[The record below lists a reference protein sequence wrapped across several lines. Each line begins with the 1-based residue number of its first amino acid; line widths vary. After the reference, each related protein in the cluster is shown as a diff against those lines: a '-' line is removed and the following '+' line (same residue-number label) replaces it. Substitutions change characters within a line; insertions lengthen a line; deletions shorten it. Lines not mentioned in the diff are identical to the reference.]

1 MLSKLEKFSRNT
13 GSALASASVSDP
25 SASVSRLRKLRGARL
40 PTTAADASAPLVDLA
55 GPGAV
60 GSKGVVAGAGGSI
73 GNGDIAGVVL
83 PALAGTDAV
92 GVARGSSGGAAS
104 ADTGFANPSRSARR
118 KCNMMDERPTWNGSP

>member
-13 GSALASASVSDP
+13 ESALASASVSDP

-40 PTTAADASAPLVDLA
+40 PAAADASAPLVDLA
-55 GPGAV
+55 GLGAV
-60 GSKGVVAGAGGSI
+60 GSNGVVAGAGGSI

-83 PALAGTDAV
+83 PAVAGTDAV
-92 GVARGSSGGAAS
+92 GVADGSSGGAAS

-118 KCNMMDERPTWNGSP
+118 K